1 MKYLAPKYRNLQERL
16 DLGSLDDGR
25 VRWWRGYWCWWWC
38 WWCWCCWWPCDVT
51 VGPGPL
57 LESERERDG
66 TRCWDKLSPQV
77 RTGDILK
84 SLFSGNWPI
93 SWSWSKTRVI
103 IIKLPPVWQDAIS
116 CCNLIRWLLGIEVKP
131 SDHFI
136 YLVQSARDPGLASCC
151 SEHCWEMLEMG
162 HSHRTVKTFC
172 LENDT

>member
-1 MKYLAPKYRNLQERL
+1 MMVGFGDGGGIDVGDDVGDVGVVGDLVTWQWAP
-16 DLGSLDDGR
+16 GR
-25 VRWWRGYWCWWWC
+25 YWRA
-38 WWCWCCWWPCDVT
+38 
-51 VGPGPL
+51 
-57 LESERERDG
+57 SERERDG

-136 YLVQSARDPGLASCC
+136 YLVQSARDPGLTSCC
-151 SEHCWEMLEMG
+151 SEHCWEMYEMG